1 MMIRRRSLLSSCS
14 CVSVFV
20 VALAI
25 VCTSTHLSTVQA
37 FSSPS
42 FNTHHKS
49 LPSTST
55 STLSSFT
62 LSQRVNRIVLPNYH
76 SVPRTITTQYRRQH
90 HTKATISTTT
100 CHASAASA
108 IVNHGITTFMSNWKS
123 YSLIPLVA
131 GFVGWFTNYLAV
143 QMIFYP
149 IKWRG
154 LPIYKVEGEPL
165 GLLGWQGE
173 VFDRCVLFCFRHFDD
188 THTSS
193 LCPVLDGWN
202 HGSLFSSRDTYALSL
217 SLSLPLFD
225 QSINLLP
232 CV

>member
-1 MMIRRRSLLSSCS
+1 MMIRRRSLLSSSCS

-42 FNTHHKS
+42 SNTHHKS

-76 SVPRTITTQYRRQH
+76 SVPRTIATQYRRQH
-90 HTKATISTTT
+90 HTPISTTT
-100 CHASAASA
+100 CHASAAAA

-173 VFDRCVLFCFRHFDD
+173 VFDRCVLFYFRPFD

-193 LCPVLDGWN
+193 LCPVLDGW
-202 HGSLFSSRDTYALSL
+202 SQRSQRRSW
-217 SLSLPLFD
+217 
-225 QSINLLP
+225 
-232 CV
+232 

>member
-1 MMIRRRSLLSSCS
+1 L
-14 CVSVFV
+14 
-20 VALAI
+20 
-25 VCTSTHLSTVQA
+25 THLSTVQA

-42 FNTHHKS
+42 SNTHHTP

-76 SVPRTITTQYRRQH
+76 SVPRTIATQYRRQH
-90 HTKATISTTT
+90 HTPISTTT
-100 CHASAASA
+100 CHASAAAA

-173 VFDRCVLFCFRHFDD
+173 VF
-188 THTSS
+188 
-193 LCPVLDGWN
+193 
-202 HGSLFSSRDTYALSL
+202 
-217 SLSLPLFD
+217 
-225 QSINLLP
+225 
-232 CV
+232 